1 MKVLVLSSRFHPD
14 KGGVE
19 NVVQMLFDKYSGEL
33 KLIVSHAQS
42 TFSPKIKETLN
53 GKEITRIWMGR
64 PDSLN
69 GWLVFPYRF
78 LASLFAFVSE
88 VKQYNPDLINYHF
101 PDDSIFLF
109 SASRFFIKTKY
120 VLNLHGEDFHSF
132 SKRSPHSYFWNKLIN
147 NSSGIIVNSDYMRG
161 EVMDRFKLG
170 SDKIF
175 IIPNGIDIKA
185 IDSIASRKYIEE
197 PYIFAV
203 GRFVFKKGFDIL
215 VTAFKESNLEQV
227 KLVIEGK
234 GEELESIKS
243 LVSELDLS
251 SKVILT
257 GGTMSADEKVAFMKG
272 SLFGVV
278 PSRKEPFGI
287 VALEFMAA
295 NVPVIVSATGG
306 LLSLVENGV
315 NGILFENESELSLA
329 DKLTRLRSDIQL
341 RSKLKERGRETAE
354 KFSYE
359 MVTSQ
364 YLTLFEK
371 LI

>member
-19 NVVQMLFDKYSGEL
+19 NVVQMLFDKYTGDIEL
-33 KLIVSHAQS
+33 VVSHGRS
-42 TFSPKIKETLN
+42 TFKPQIKESLN

-78 LASLFAFVSE
+78 LAALFAFVNE
-88 VKQYNPDLINYHF
+88 VRRYKPDLINYHF

-120 VLNLHGEDFHSF
+120 VLNLHGEDLHSF
-132 SKRSPHSYFWNKLIN
+132 SKKSPHSYFWNKLIN
-147 NSSGIIVNSDYMRG
+147 DASGIVVNSEYMSG
-161 EVMDRFKLG
+161 EVIGRFNITK
-170 SDKIF
+170 DKVF
-175 IIPNGIDIKA
+175 IIPNGIDINA
-185 IDSIASRKYIEE
+185 IDAISARKYIED

-215 VTAFKESNLEQV
+215 VSAFKESNLEQV
-227 KLVIEGK
+227 KLIIEGK
-234 GEELESIKS
+234 GEELESIKL
-243 LVSELDLS
+243 LVSELDLADR
-251 SKVILT
+251 VILT
-257 GGTMSADEKVAFMKG
+257 EGAMSADEKIAFMKG
-272 SLFGVV
+272 SIFGVV

-295 NVPVIVSATGG
+295 NVPVISSATGG
-306 LLSLVENGV
+306 LLALVENGV
-315 NGILFENESELSLA
+315 NGLLFENENELSLA
-329 DKLTRLRSDIQL
+329 DKLTRLRSDVQL
-341 RSKLKERGRETAE
+341 RSKLMKGGRLTAE
-354 KFSYE
+354 RFSYE
-359 MVTSQ
+359 KVTSE
-364 YLTLFEK
+364 YLNLFEK